1 MIIVKEIKIK
11 DKMSRFRFI
20 TVRAK
25 YTEKTLFFIN
35 HIYLKD
41 AARYSIKNE
50 FLFITEIYCKE

>member
-50 FLFITEIYCKE
+50 FLFITEI